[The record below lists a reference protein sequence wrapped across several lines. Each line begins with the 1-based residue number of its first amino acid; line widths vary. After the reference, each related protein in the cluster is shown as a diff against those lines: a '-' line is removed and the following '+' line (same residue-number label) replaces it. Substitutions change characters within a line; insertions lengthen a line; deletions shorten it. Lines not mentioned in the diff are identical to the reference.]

1 MNINT
6 NTQSSIL
13 QNNDEA
19 TEIDQTA
26 QAAEAAKPY
35 LFRKTFAE
43 DLKQHF
49 THIKINIEHGE
60 INITIIREQYL
71 ALLIYLKN
79 TPDLHF
85 EQLIDLCGADYS
97 EYPVKLHEKNTLA
110 EEKTHLFAVCLQL
123 LSIKNNQRLRV
134 RCYLSEW
141 DLNIPS
147 INEIWASANW
157 YEREAFDLYGIC
169 FMQHP
174 DLRRI
179 LTDYDFIGHPLRKDF
194 PTSGFVEMRYDED
207 QKRVIYQPVTI
218 EPREITPR
226 IFREANYAK

>member
-1 MNINT
+1 MNTQANQSSSQPIEASDNNINH
-6 NTQSSIL
+6 
-13 QNNDEA
+13 A
-19 TEIDQTA
+19 AQT
-26 QAAEAAKPY
+26 PY
-35 LFRKTFAE
+35 LLSQAFAD
-43 DLKQHF
+43 DLKSRFNQ
-49 THIKINIEHGE
+49 TKIDIAHEEVNI
-60 INITIIREQYL
+60 IVARDQYL
-71 ALLIYLKN
+71 ELLIHLKN
-79 TPDLHF
+79 APELHF

-97 EYPVKLHEKNTLA
+97 EYPAKLHEKNTLA

-123 LSIKNNQRLRV
+123 LSIKNNQRVRV
-134 RCYLSEW
+134 RCYLKID

-147 INEIWASANW
+147 VNPLWNSANW

-169 FMQHP
+169 FNQHP

-194 PTSGFVEMRYDED
+194 PTSGFVEMRYDET

-226 IFREANYAK
+226 IIREANYAK